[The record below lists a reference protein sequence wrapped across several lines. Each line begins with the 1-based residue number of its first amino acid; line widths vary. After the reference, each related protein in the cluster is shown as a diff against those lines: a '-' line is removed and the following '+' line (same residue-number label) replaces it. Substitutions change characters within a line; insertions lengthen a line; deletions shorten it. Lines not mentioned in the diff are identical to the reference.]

1 MDLPEMRLLYSAV
14 VLAEEL
20 NFTRAAKRLCVDQTT
35 LTHRIN
41 DLEAAFGFQVFNRN
55 HQVVELTAKG
65 AQLIAE
71 LRKGVTYIEDAV
83 SLVTKAAHD
92 AGEVLNVGRT
102 AYTDPWLP
110 SLVESI
116 RLPLYPATRIRWW
129 SHTSPDLAREVME
142 GRLDLALMTGIPD
155 TPKLSCLK
163 VAEHPFYIAMS
174 SRDPLAARR
183 DLRLSDLDSR
193 VWVLFA
199 KHVSPY
205 LYEAILRE
213 ASKLGIGHAEMHHVT
228 SADEAVPLILQH
240 DGLAFLNRSGA
251 WRIAVDGITM
261 RPLAEPEL
269 MLVTK
274 LATRANSSSR
284 LVRDFVK
291 ATARKLE
298 SLRRPAQPQLGV
310 SA

>member
-1 MDLPEMRLLYSAV
+1 MALPEMRLLESAL

-20 NFTRAAKRLCVDQTT
+20 HFTKAAKRLNIEQSTLSHRIDELEARLGFQLFDRNRQVVT
-35 LTHRIN
+35 LTERGA
-41 DLEAAFGFQVFNRN
+41 EFVAAV
-55 HQVVELTAKG
+55 
-65 AQLIAE
+65 
-71 LRKGVTYIEDAV
+71 RKGLERIEDTV
-83 SLVTKAAHD
+83 SMITNAAHGID
-92 AGEVLNVGRT
+92 EVLNVGRT
-102 AYTDPWLP
+102 AYTDPWLA

-116 RLPLYPATRIRWW
+116 RLPLYPAARIRWW
-129 SHTSPDLAREVME
+129 SHTSFELAQQVME
-142 GRLDLALMTGIPD
+142 GRLDLALMTAIPD

-163 VAEHPFYIAMS
+163 MAEHPLYVAMS
-174 SRDPLAARR
+174 SRDELAARR
-183 DLRLSDLDSR
+183 DLRLSDLDNR

-199 KHVSPY
+199 KHLSPY
-205 LYEAILRE
+205 LYEAIQRE
-213 ASKLGIGHAEMHHVT
+213 ASKLGIGHAELHHVT
-228 SADEAVPLILQH
+228 AADETVPLILEH
-240 DGLAFLNRSGA
+240 GGLAFLTRTGA

-274 LATRANSSSR
+274 LAVRANSSSR

-298 SLRRPAQPQLGV
+298 SLRKPAHLRIRL

>member
-20 NFTRAAKRLCVDQTT
+20 NFTRAAKRLGIDQTT
-35 LTHRIN
+35 LTHRMS
-41 DLEAAFGFQVFNRN
+41 DLEAHLGFQLFERN

-65 AQLIAE
+65 AQFIAG
-71 LRKGVTYIEDAV
+71 LRKGVTHIEDAM
-83 SLVTKAAHD
+83 SLVTKAARD
-92 AGEVLNVGRT
+92 ADEVLNIGRT

-110 SLVESI
+110 SIVESI

-129 SHTSPDLAREVME
+129 SHNSPDLAREVME
-142 GRLDLALMTGIPD
+142 GRLDLALMTGIPE
-155 TPKLSCLK
+155 TPKLTCLK

-213 ASKLGIGHAEMHHVT
+213 ASKLGIGHAELHHVT
-228 SADEAVPLILQH
+228 SVDEAVPLILQH

-251 WRIAVDGITM
+251 WRIAIDGITM

-274 LATRANSSSR
+274 LATRANSNSR

-291 ATARKLE
+291 ATARKLDI
-298 SLRRPAQPQLGV
+298 LRKPAQPQLGV